1 MFDGNDEINGFVLNF
16 KQKEPYTGNY
26 FVGLMP
32 EKYPKWGRGDRAD
45 VRFYPAGAKSKE
57 RSNTLQSVKP
67 KNNAIFSFSAG
78 QIDPQPI
85 HIVLPDG
92 VTRLPQPF
100 HEAQAE
106 GVPSLGAVLQ
116 KMFYSNQ
123 AVMDMLQAYAEKNP
137 DRISEMQQV
146 YQDSDLTSEKKLDD
160 VAKVV
165 STVLE
170 NTNNGRRKQ

>member
-1 MFDGNDEINGFVLNF
+1 MLNNNDDINGFVLNF

-32 EKYPKWGRGDRAD
+32 EGYPNWGRGSRAD
-45 VRFYPAGAKSKE
+45 LRFYPAGAKSKE

-78 QIDPQPI
+78 EIDPQPV

-92 VTRLPQPF
+92 ITRMPQPF
-100 HEAQAE
+100 HQAQAE
-106 GVPSLGAVLQ
+106 GVPSLGAVFQ

-123 AVMDMLQAYAEKNP
+123 AVMDMLQAYAKKNP
-137 DRISEMQQV
+137 ERIQEMQQV
-146 YQDSDLTSEKKLDD
+146 YMNSDLTSEKKLDD

-165 STVLE
+165 NTVLE
-170 NTNNGRRKQ
+170 NTDKRRQQ